1 MSFLGVLKLG
11 GGAGVEHAAALAN
24 LAERIASGERWI
36 LVHGASDA
44 ANRLAAAHGV
54 PVRTLTTPGGH
65 TSRYT
70 DAQTLDLFC
79 EAAANV
85 NTEMVETLRVH
96 GIDAVGLADAEIV
109 RAERKTAI
117 RALVNGRQVIVR
129 DDYTG
134 AITNADADAL
144 WTLLD
149 GGQTPVVAPLAAGGE
164 RGRLNVDGDRA
175 AAAIARALSADA
187 LVILSNVPGL
197 LRDVSDP
204 ASLVTSFALSDLP
217 RYESYAAGRMKK
229 KLLAASEAQIA
240 RVVLAD
246 SRIEYPLDAALNG
259 GGTQI
264 IQAMMMVGV
273 RQVSPAQVGMVLAG
287 AAD

>member
-1 MSFLGVLKLG
+1 MTFTGVLKLG

-24 LAERIASGERWI
+24 IAARTRAGERWI
-36 LVHGASDA
+36 VVHGASDA
-44 ANRLAAAHGV
+44 ANRLAAARDI
-54 PVRTLTTPGGH
+54 PVRTLTTISGH
-65 TSRYT
+65 SSRYT

-79 EAAANV
+79 EAARMV
-85 NTEMVETLRVH
+85 NAEMAAALSGMGV
-96 GIDAVGLADAEIV
+96 AVVALADAEIV

-134 AITNADADAL
+134 MITGADGAALSAYLDA
-144 WTLLD
+144 
-149 GGQTPVVAPLAAGGE
+149 GQTPVIAPLAAGGE

-175 AAAIARALSADA
+175 AASIARAVNADM

-197 LRDVSDP
+197 LRNVNDP
-204 ASLVTSFALSDLP
+204 ASLIPSFALSELA
-217 RYESYAAGRMKK
+217 RYEAFAQGRMKK
-229 KLLAASEAQIA
+229 KLLAANEAQIA
-240 RVVLAD
+240 RVILAD
-246 SRIEYPLDAALNG
+246 SRIARPLDAAIYG

-264 IQAMMMVGV
+264 VATHAVNL
-273 RQVSPAQVGMVLAG
+273 VLEG